1 MNKFCHLSLHSEY
14 SINDGLVSMDDLA
27 QKTSELGYESV
38 AITDNSNLFGFVNFY
53 QTMRENG
60 IKPICG
66 SEMTLEGENS
76 KGQLTLLARN
86 LEGYRNLMKLI
97 SFANT
102 NGKRKKECLISLE
115 ILKENKD
122 GLIMF
127 SGGLESQIAH
137 SVLADKFDLAEKQ
150 ARFFK
155 DIFQE
160 NFFLEITRV
169 GFDNEKKCND
179 SLIEIS
185 KSSDIPLIASNRVRF
200 LNQNEFESHET
211 RVSIQSGYVLS
222 DPRRKRDYK
231 EDQYLKSFEEMQEL
245 FEDIPEAIDN
255 AFEVSKMCNLE
266 IKTGIYV
273 LPDFETPDELK
284 ESEYLRKLS
293 EKGIL
298 EKTKFNYLEELPS
311 EYLERF
317 NYELDTIL
325 KMGYEGYFLIV
336 ADFVNW
342 AKSNDVPVGPGRG
355 SGAGSLIAYALGITG
370 LDPMK
375 YDLLFERFLNPDRIS
390 NPDFDIDFC
399 RDGREKV
406 IDYVTNKYGKH
417 AVAQICT
424 FGTMAARAVVRDV
437 ARAQGK
443 SYSLGDK
450 IAKLIPFSPEMTLE
464 RAINESKDLK
474 QILKID
480 EDASEIFEMALKLEG
495 TTRSVGKH
503 AAGVVIAP
511 SAINDYSPLYL
522 DADTYDE
529 NISQSY
535 ATQYSMEDI
544 EAVGLQKFDFLGL
557 KTLTVINNALLQIN
571 DFRDSINLEPINL
584 DELDLDD
591 KGVFE
596 LLQKGI
602 TTAVFQM
609 ESRGM
614 REYLIK
620 LKPNTFEDII
630 AMIALYRPGPLEM
643 KMVDTYIDR
652 KNGDE
657 NIDYSK
663 DNEVEKIL
671 KSTYGV
677 IVYQEQVMQLAQ
689 EFSGFTLGQADILRK
704 AMGKKIPEVMESQKE
719 SFIEGAQNK
728 NKVKR
733 VAEDLWDQIE
743 TFAGYGF
750 NKSHSA
756 AYALISYQ
764 TAWLKSHYPSQFM
777 ASALSSELDDTDKI
791 KILIDDS
798 HSLGLKIN
806 PPDINKSS
814 KNFLSLNEENILFGL
829 GAIKGVGDSAI
840 ENIVEE
846 RSNGDFKSL
855 KDFCFRVDL
864 SKVDKRCLE
873 PLIKSGAMDIF
884 SNDRFKLLDQMEDI
898 LKLARQELENLENGQ
913 TDMFGVQEFSP
924 EEKKEVDEAN
934 HSNETSKLEFESL
947 GYHLQHHPV
956 DENFWELEQISP
968 VKIKDLVLGK
978 NFQRCCGV
986 IISHNRIQTRR
997 GVIVFATLDDNS
1009 DRIELTINQEVLDQ
1023 SNLSFNGHEIIIA
1036 DGEVIEENIEKIK
1049 QFGLA
1054 KKMRVTQLYTL
1065 EQARIKFARKLSINV
1080 SENQPQKI
1088 EKLIENLQNFSLEET
1103 SDGCPVELNYH
1114 TKDGKVGMDLR
1125 ENFNI
1130 SLTNDNFDT
1139 LKKTCGIKNI
1149 DLQYYLRN

>member
-342 AKSNDVPVGPGRG
+342 AKNNDVPVGPGRG

-584 DELDLDD
+584 DELDLED

-924 EEKKEVDEAN
+924 EGRKEVDEAN

-1139 LKKTCGIKNI
+1139 LKRTCGIKNI
-1149 DLQYYLRN
+1149 DLHYFLRN

>member
-66 SEMTLEGENS
+66 SEMTLEGENT

-115 ILKENKD
+115 ILKDNKD

-231 EDQYLKSFEEMQEL
+231 EDQYLKSFEEMLEL

-571 DFRDSINLEPINL
+571 DFRDSINLEPINI

-924 EEKKEVDEAN
+924 EGKKEVDEAN

-1080 SENQPQKI
+1080 SDNQPQKI

-1114 TKDGKVGMDLR
+1114 TKDGRVGMDLR

-1139 LKKTCGIKNI
+1139 LKRTCGIKNI
-1149 DLQYYLRN
+1149 DLHYFLRN

>member
-1 MNKFCHLSLHSEY
+1 MLDENSHVNPLSHYASSKLKCESILKNKN
-14 SINDGLVSMDDLA
+14 SIIFR
-27 QKTSELGYESV
+27 LG
-38 AITDNSNLFGFVNFY
+38 TLFGVSDDYSRIRMDLVVN
-53 QTMRENG
+53 
-60 IKPICG
+60 
-66 SEMTLEGENS
+66 TLS
-76 KGQLTLLARN
+76 AKA
-86 LEGYRNLMKLI
+86 
-97 SFANT
+97 
-102 NGKRKKECLISLE
+102 
-115 ILKENKD
+115 
-122 GLIMF
+122 
-127 SGGLESQIAH
+127 
-137 SVLADKFDLAEKQ
+137 
-150 ARFFK
+150 FF
-155 DIFQE
+155 
-160 NFFLEITRV
+160 
-169 GFDNEKKCND
+169 EKKM
-179 SLIEIS
+179 SVFGGEQYR
-185 KSSDIPLIASNRVRF
+185 PL
-200 LNQNEFESHET
+200 LH
-211 RVSIQSGYVLS
+211 
-222 DPRRKRDYK
+222 
-231 EDQYLKSFEEMQEL
+231 
-245 FEDIPEAIDN
+245 
-255 AFEVSKMCNLE
+255 
-266 IKTGIYV
+266 
-273 LPDFETPDELK
+273 
-284 ESEYLRKLS
+284 
-293 EKGIL
+293 
-298 EKTKFNYLEELPS
+298 
-311 EYLERF
+311 
-317 NYELDTIL
+317 
-325 KMGYEGYFLIV
+325 
-336 ADFVNW
+336 
-342 AKSNDVPVGPGRG
+342 
-355 SGAGSLIAYALGITG
+355 
-370 LDPMK
+370 
-375 YDLLFERFLNPDRIS
+375 
-390 NPDFDIDFC
+390 
-399 RDGREKV
+399 
-406 IDYVTNKYGKH
+406 
-417 AVAQICT
+417 
-424 FGTMAARAVVRDV
+424 VRDV

-571 DFRDSINLEPINL
+571 DFRDSINLEPINI

-884 SNDRFKLLDQMEDI
+884 SNDRFKWLSAQNI
-898 LKLARQELENLENGQ
+898 NIGLAPCSAMRVNFVGELGWEL
-913 TDMFGVQEFSP
+913 
-924 EEKKEVDEAN
+924 
-934 HSNETSKLEFESL
+934 
-947 GYHLQHHPV
+947 HHPIEYQNHIF
-956 DENFWELEQISP
+956 DQLMEA
-968 VKIKDLVLGK
+968 GK
-978 NFQRCCGV
+978 
-986 IISHNRIQTRR
+986 
-997 GVIVFATLDDNS
+997 
-1009 DRIELTINQEVLDQ
+1009 E
-1023 SNLSFNGHEIIIA
+1023 
-1036 DGEVIEENIEKIK
+1036 
-1049 QFGLA
+1049 FGF
-1054 KKMRVTQLYTL
+1054 KPY
-1065 EQARIKFARKLSINV
+1065 
-1080 SENQPQKI
+1080 
-1088 EKLIENLQNFSLEET
+1088 
-1103 SDGCPVELNYH
+1103 
-1114 TKDGKVGMDLR
+1114 
-1125 ENFNI
+1125 
-1130 SLTNDNFDT
+1130 
-1139 LKKTCGIKNI
+1139 GI
-1149 DLQYYLRN
+1149 

>member
-924 EEKKEVDEAN
+924 EGKKEVDEAN

-1139 LKKTCGIKNI
+1139 LKRTCGIKNI
-1149 DLQYYLRN
+1149 DLHYFLRN

>member
-115 ILKENKD
+115 ILKDNKD

-924 EEKKEVDEAN
+924 EGKKEVDEAN

-1080 SENQPQKI
+1080 SDNQPQKI

-1114 TKDGKVGMDLR
+1114 TKDGRVGMDLR

-1139 LKKTCGIKNI
+1139 LKRTCGIKNI
-1149 DLQYYLRN
+1149 DLHYFLRN

>member
-66 SEMTLEGENS
+66 SEMTLEGENT

-115 ILKENKD
+115 ILKDNKD

-571 DFRDSINLEPINL
+571 DFRDSINLEPINI

-924 EEKKEVDEAN
+924 EGKKEVDEAN

-1114 TKDGKVGMDLR
+1114 TKDGRVGMDLR

-1139 LKKTCGIKNI
+1139 LKRTCGIKNI
-1149 DLQYYLRN
+1149 DLHYFLRN

>member
-185 KSSDIPLIASNRVRF
+185 KSSDIPIIASNRVRF

-298 EKTKFNYLEELPS
+298 EKTKFNYLEELPP

-317 NYELDTIL
+317 NYELDTSL

-336 ADFVNW
+336 ADLVNW
-342 AKSNDVPVGPGRG
+342 AKNNDVPVGPGRG

-584 DELDLDD
+584 DELDLED

-924 EEKKEVDEAN
+924 EGKKEVDEAN

-1088 EKLIENLQNFSLEET
+1088 EKLIENLQNFSLEEN

-1130 SLTNDNFDT
+1130 SLTNDNFET
-1139 LKKTCGIKNI
+1139 LKRTCGIKNI
-1149 DLQYYLRN
+1149 DLHYFLRN